1 MSDNHQSTIPA
12 EVQQNRFDNSIGD
25 APKIAVTYRQIADLQ
40 PSPNNPRL
48 HSSQQ
53 IRQLKRSISDFG
65 FNIPVV
71 VDESNRVI
79 CGHGRLQAALELG
92 FATVRSTRTPLV
104 ALWTASWRQRL

>member
-48 HSSQQ
+48 HCTLLSKFDS
-53 IRQLKRSISDFG
+53 LNEASVISDSIFL
-65 FNIPVV
+65 
-71 VDESNRVI
+71 S
-79 CGHGRLQAALELG
+79 
-92 FATVRSTRTPLV
+92 
-104 ALWTASWRQRL
+104 